1 MLSYLQVK
9 GRTFIMGDLHGC
21 YDTMQQTLQ
30 ALAFTP
36 EQGDVVLA
44 LGDLTDRGPD
54 SLSCLRLLH
63 HPWFHTIRGNHE
75 QLMLTALLG
84 QSPQAR
90 KLWFMNG
97 GSWYE
102 NLDATTQAEVITL
115 CQQKVSALPYA
126 MEITTRA
133 QHRVGLVHADPVFS
147 HWQQLINTLRAP
159 TPDPELLEK
168 LLWRR
173 ERLHHLRQAKTSTDQ
188 RGSPPKDDHIAGI
201 DLICLGHTPLPG
213 EAPWASGN
221 LLWLDNG
228 CFCSNEHDLVILD
241 IDEWLELHPP
251 PYQAMP
257 ASAPPSGH
265 IS

>member
-9 GRTFIMGDLHGC
+9 GRTFVMGDLHGC
-21 YDTMQQTLQ
+21 YECMQQMLQ

-63 HPWFHTIRGNHE
+63 QPWFHTIRGNHE

-84 QSPQAR
+84 QSAQAR

-102 NLDATTQAEVITL
+102 TLDATTQEEVMAL
-115 CQQKVSALPYA
+115 CHDKIATLPYA

-147 HWQQLINTLRAP
+147 HWQLLVNTLRAP
-159 TPDPELLEK
+159 APDPELLEK

-173 ERLHHLRQAKTSTDQ
+173 ERLHHQRQAHAIHTPEHPA
-188 RGSPPKDDHIAGI
+188 PPKDDHIAGI
-201 DLICLGHTPLPG
+201 DLICLGHTPIPG

-228 CFCSNEHDLVILD
+228 CFCSNELPLVILD

-251 PYQAMP
+251 QHH
-257 ASAPPSGH
+257 SH
-265 IS
+265 HL